1 MAALQYR
8 RRGSVGEAREREAG
22 NMAAVE
28 TVNNIP
34 WWREPTRDQWYAW
47 WAAWLGWTLDAFDF
61 TVFLLIIKPIADE
74 FHVSTAEVAIVFTLT
89 LWMRLV
95 GAVASGWLADRI
107 GRKTPLMISIFWYSI
122 CNFIAG
128 FSPTFVFLLIFRTL
142 LGIGMGAEWPAGAA
156 LAMEQWPIRSRG
168 FMSGVLQGS
177 WSIGFLLSSVIYGLF
192 FDYIGWRGMLWVGVL
207 PALSIVYVRYFV
219 KEPEV
224 WVENRRQQRATHR
237 EVRAPLIKIFQRA
250 MLGNTLLACWWMA
263 SNFVLYYS
271 IWSLFAT
278 HLQQDLKLTAMGTAV
293 PFMLAN
299 ILSFLG
305 MCWWG
310 WTADIIGRRWAMMIP
325 AAIAIPIAPLY
336 LFTGSEFWITIGFGL
351 QGAFG
356 GALYSQ
362 LPSYLAERF
371 PTEVRATASAFC
383 YHQGAIFGGLVAPIL
398 AFFAVNFGVGYA
410 IPMLVGTVVA
420 AASVVVSLLLSPET
434 KGTVLVAELQVA

>member
-1 MAALQYR
+1 MASA
-8 RRGSVGEAREREAG
+8 EAG
-22 NMAAVE
+22 TQV
-28 TVNNIP
+28 T
-34 WWREPTRDQWYAW
+34 WWREPTKDQWYAW

-74 FHVSTAEVAIVFTLT
+74 FHVPTTEVAIVFTLT

-128 FSPTFVFLLIFRTL
+128 FSPTFMFLLIFRTL

-192 FDYIGWRGMLWVGVL
+192 FDVIGWRGMLWIGVL
-207 PALSIVYVRYFV
+207 PALSIVYIRYFV
-219 KEPEV
+219 KEPPI
-224 WVENRRQQRATHR
+224 WVENRRRQRAEKR
-237 EVRAPLIKIFQRA
+237 EVRAPFIKIWRRG

-271 IWSLFAT
+271 IWALFAT
-278 HLQQDLKLTAMGTAV
+278 HLQADLKLTTLGTAV
-293 PFMLAN
+293 PFMFAN
-299 ILSFLG
+299 IASFLG
-305 MCWWG
+305 MSFWG

-325 AAIAIPIAPLY
+325 CAIAIFVAPLY
-336 LFTGSEFWITIGFGL
+336 LFTSDPLWITIGFGL

-362 LPSYLAERF
+362 LPSYLSERF

-383 YHQGAIFGGLVAPIL
+383 YHQGAILGGLVAPVL
-398 AFFAVNFGVGYA
+398 AYFATTYNMGYA
-410 IPMLVGTVVA
+410 TPMLIGTVVA
-420 AASVVVSLLLSPET
+420 AISVFIALSLSPET
-434 KGTVLVAELQVA
+434 KGQELTAELVVA

>member
-1 MAALQYR
+1 MANAEAAL
-8 RRGSVGEAREREAG
+8 V
-22 NMAAVE
+22 
-28 TVNNIP
+28 P
-34 WWREPTRDQWYAW
+34 WYKEPTKDQWYAW

-74 FHVSTAEVAIVFTLT
+74 FQVPTTEVAIVFTLT

-128 FSPTFVFLLIFRTL
+128 FSPTFWFLLVFRTL

-177 WSIGFLLSSVIYGLF
+177 WSIGFLLSSVLYGLF
-192 FDYIGWRGMLWVGVL
+192 YDYIGWRGLLWVGVL
-207 PALSIVYVRYFV
+207 PALSIVWIRYYV

-224 WVENRRQQRATHR
+224 WVENRRQQREQNR
-237 EVRAPLIKIFQRA
+237 EVRAPLIRIFQRDMIA
-250 MLGNTLLACWWMA
+250 NTLLACWWMA

-271 IWSLFAT
+271 IWALFAT
-278 HLQQDLKLTAMGTAV
+278 HLQADLHLTTMGTAV
-293 PFMLAN
+293 PFMIAN

-305 MCWWG
+305 MCFWG

-325 AAIAIPIAPLY
+325 AAIAILVAPLY
-336 LFTGSEFWITIGFGL
+336 LFTSDPLWITIGFGL

-362 LPSYLAERF
+362 LPSYLSERF
-371 PTEVRATASAFC
+371 PTEVRATGSAFC
-383 YHQGAIFGGLVAPIL
+383 YHQGAILGGLVAPVL
-398 AFFAVNFGVGYA
+398 AYFATTYNVGYA
-410 IPMLVGTVVA
+410 LPMFVGTVVA
-420 AASVVVSLLLSPET
+420 AVSVVIALSLSPET
-434 KGTVLVAELQVA
+434 KGKELVADLAPA